1 MAEYQTHG
9 FIVRQSGENEI
20 EITQPHFDDHQ
31 QSGVIITL
39 DEIDNLIKALEQMR
53 RESSSVSNQS

>member
-20 EITQPHFDDHQ
+20 EITQSHFDDHQ

-53 RESSSVSNQS
+53 RESSSASNPS